1 MMRMYGYGQAA
12 QVGNPYGGYT
22 QWQSGAAQSYMDR
35 LNALQGQTPPA
46 QSSAPQLIRVTGIDG
61 ARAYQ
66 MPPNASVPLFD
77 GGEDL
82 LYVKTTDGAGFPT
95 IRTFAITP
103 ISDAAPAANGAE
115 YVTRAEFDKLR
126 EEVKAYGQQS
136 VRGRPKPVPADNADG
151 Q

>member
-1 MMRMYGYGQAA
+1 MYGYGQAA
-12 QVGNPYGGYT
+12 QAGNPYGGYM
-22 QWQSGAAQSYMDR
+22 QWQPGAAQSYMDR

-103 ISDAAPAANGAE
+103 INDGVSARAPVGTE
-115 YVTRAEFDKLR
+115 YVTRAEFDELR
-126 EEVKAYGQQS
+126 KEVEAHGQQS